1 MYFKKN
7 PFNVVPPKEVDFWA
21 DRKKP
26 RIEIELLAKTFTK
39 NPSNQIRAI
48 WGPWG
53 NGKSHALGYLKF
65 LFKHHNPK
73 VNFIGGAFPKDAT
86 TFAKLYKQQF
96 ILNYNFPNFGQTC
109 KKLFKEIEDD
119 NEKLQE
125 VGEDLWDGSFDF
137 TGIVFT
143 TGQIFSDKKNMIEAM
158 NDERSRLVRQWFKGV
173 RLAKQQLYDIKV
185 DRNLQ
190 VDTDFINIMTY
201 LIRLSNSEYG
211 GKRPVVWAL
220 DDCHVMRKPVMQPK
234 HIHQIQQ
241 GIRTLFDQTTTGL
254 LIILSLAATER
265 GKVKDLLIPDLQSR
279 LSPDT
284 ISILQFD
291 SEKLDDA
298 VLFVEEL
305 ISHPNFKDTKQSKSK
320 YFPFD
325 KESTIKTA
333 LEKVRDLE
341 DDFTPRRIMEHFAN
355 LQNHDTR
362 IVQDGWNED
371 YINRHFTK
379 LEKEKRDQEKEETE
393 DHD

>member
-65 LFKHHNPK
+65 LFKHHIPK

-86 TFAKLYKQQF
+86 TFTKLYKQQF
-96 ILNYNFPNFGQTC
+96 ISNYSFQNFGQTC

-119 NEKLQE
+119 DDKLQE
-125 VGEDLWDGSFDF
+125 VGEDLWDGSYDF
-137 TGIVFT
+137 TGIVLT

-298 VLFVEEL
+298 ILFVEEL
-305 ISHPNFKDTKQSKSK
+305 ISNPNFKDTKQSKAK

-333 LEKVRDLE
+333 LERLRDFE
-341 DDFTPRRIMEHFAN
+341 DDFTPRTIMKHFAN
-355 LQNHDTR
+355 MENRDVKQE
-362 IVQDGWNED
+362 GWNED
-371 YINRHFTK
+371 YVNKYFDK
-379 LEKEKRDQEKEETE
+379 LEKEEGDKEREETE

>member
-39 NPSNQIRAI
+39 NPSNQIRAV

-65 LFKHHNPK
+65 LFKHHIPK

-119 NEKLQE
+119 DDKLQE
-125 VGEDLWDGSFDF
+125 VGEDLWDGSYDF
-137 TGIVFT
+137 TGIVLT
-143 TGQIFSDKKNMIEAM
+143 TGQIFSDKKNMVEAL
-158 NDERSRLVRQWFKGV
+158 NDERFRLVRQWFNGEVPK
-173 RLAKQQLYDIKV
+173 KNLYEIKV
-185 DRNLQ
+185 DKNPK
-190 VDTDFINIMTY
+190 VDSDFINIMTY

-220 DDCHVMRKPVMQPK
+220 DDCHVMRKPNMQPK

-241 GIRTLFDQTTTGL
+241 GIRTLFDQTATGL
-254 LIILSLAATER
+254 LIVISLAASES
-265 GKVKDLLIPDLQSR
+265 GKIKDYLISDLKSR
-279 LSPDT
+279 LSPGY
-284 ISILQFD
+284 IKVEQFD
-291 SEKLDDA
+291 AEKLDDA

-305 ISHPNFKDTKQSKSK
+305 ISHPNFKDTKQSKAK

-333 LEKVRDLE
+333 LERLRDFE
-341 DDFTPRRIMEHFAN
+341 DDFTPRTIMKHFAN
-355 LQNHDTR
+355 MENRDVKQE
-362 IVQDGWNED
+362 GWNED
-371 YINRHFTK
+371 YVNKYFDK
-379 LEKEKRDQEKEETE
+379 LEKEEGDQEREETE
-393 DHD
+393 NHD

>member
-65 LFKHHNPK
+65 LFKHHIPK

-96 ILNYNFPNFGQTC
+96 ISNYYFPNFGQTC

-143 TGQIFSDKKNMIEAM
+143 TGQIFSDKKNLSVAPLET
-158 NDERSRLVRQWFKGV
+158 S
-173 RLAKQQLYDIKV
+173 
-185 DRNLQ
+185 
-190 VDTDFINIMTY
+190 NIDKKY
-201 LIRLSNSEYG
+201 LILLNLS
-211 GKRPVVWAL
+211 VA
-220 DDCHVMRKPVMQPK
+220 
-234 HIHQIQQ
+234 
-241 GIRTLFDQTTTGL
+241 TL
-254 LIILSLAATER
+254 R
-265 GKVKDLLIPDLQSR
+265 
-279 LSPDT
+279 
-284 ISILQFD
+284 
-291 SEKLDDA
+291 
-298 VLFVEEL
+298 
-305 ISHPNFKDTKQSKSK
+305 
-320 YFPFD
+320 
-325 KESTIKTA
+325 
-333 LEKVRDLE
+333 
-341 DDFTPRRIMEHFAN
+341 
-355 LQNHDTR
+355 
-362 IVQDGWNED
+362 
-371 YINRHFTK
+371 
-379 LEKEKRDQEKEETE
+379 
-393 DHD
+393 

>member
-21 DRKKP
+21 DRTKP
-26 RIEIELLAKTFTK
+26 RIEIEHLARTFPK
-39 NPSNQIRAI
+39 DPSNQIRAI

-65 LFKHHNPK
+65 RFKHHIPK

-86 TFAKLYKQQF
+86 TFTKLYKQQF
-96 ILNYNFPNFGQTC
+96 ISNYNFQNFGQAC

-119 NEKLQE
+119 DEKFQE
-125 VGEDLWDGSFDF
+125 VNEELWDNSFDF
-137 TGIVFT
+137 AGIVFT
-143 TGQIFSDKKNMIEAM
+143 TGKIFSDKRNLIEAL
-158 NDERSRLVRQWFKGV
+158 NDERFRLVRQWFNGEVPK
-173 RLAKQQLYDIKV
+173 KNLYEIKV
-185 DRNLQ
+185 DKNPK
-190 VDTDFINIMTY
+190 VDSDFINIMTY

-220 DDCHVMRKPVMQPK
+220 DDCHVMRKPVMQPR

-254 LIILSLAATER
+254 LIILSLAATEY
-265 GKVKDLLIPDLQSR
+265 GKVRDLLIPDLQSR

-298 VLFVEEL
+298 ILFVEEL
-305 ISHPNFKDTKQSKSK
+305 ISHPNFKDTRQSKAK

-325 KESTIKTA
+325 KESTIRTA
-333 LEKVRDLE
+333 LEKIQDLE

-355 LQNHDTR
+355 LQNRDTK
-362 IVQDGWNED
+362 QEGWNED

-379 LEKEKRDQEKEETE
+379 LEKEKRDQENEETE

>member
-1 MYFKKN
+1 LYFKKN

-65 LFKHHNPK
+65 LFKHHIPK

-119 NEKLQE
+119 DDKLQE
-125 VGEDLWDGSFDF
+125 VGEDLWDGSYDF
-137 TGIVFT
+137 TGIVLT
-143 TGQIFSDKKNMIEAM
+143 TGQIFSDKKNMVEAL
-158 NDERSRLVRQWFKGV
+158 NDERFRLVRQWFNGEVPK
-173 RLAKQQLYDIKV
+173 KNLYEIKV
-185 DRNLQ
+185 DKNPK
-190 VDTDFINIMTY
+190 VDSDFINIMTY

-220 DDCHVMRKPVMQPK
+220 DDCHVMRKPNMQPK

-241 GIRTLFDQTTTGL
+241 GIRTLFDQTATGL
-254 LIILSLAATER
+254 LIVISLAASES
-265 GKVKDLLIPDLQSR
+265 GKIKDYLISDLKSR
-279 LSPDT
+279 LSPGY
-284 ISILQFD
+284 IKVEQFD
-291 SEKLDDA
+291 AEKLDDA

-305 ISHPNFKDTKQSKSK
+305 ISHPNFKDTKQSKAK

-333 LEKVRDLE
+333 LERLRDFE
-341 DDFTPRRIMEHFAN
+341 DDFTPRTIMKHFAN
-355 LQNHDTR
+355 MENRDVKQE
-362 IVQDGWNED
+362 GWNED

>member
-1 MYFKKN
+1 LYFKKN

-65 LFKHHNPK
+65 LFKHHIPK

-96 ILNYNFPNFGQTC
+96 ISNYYFPNFGQTC

-119 NEKLQE
+119 DDKLQE
-125 VGEDLWDGSFDF
+125 VGEDLWDGSYDF
-137 TGIVFT
+137 TGIVLT
-143 TGQIFSDKKNMIEAM
+143 TGQIFSDKKNMVEAL
-158 NDERSRLVRQWFKGV
+158 NDERFRLVRQWFNGEVPK
-173 RLAKQQLYDIKV
+173 KNLYEIKV
-185 DRNLQ
+185 DKNPK
-190 VDTDFINIMTY
+190 VDSDFINIMTY

-220 DDCHVMRKPVMQPK
+220 DDCHVMRKPNMQPK

-241 GIRTLFDQTTTGL
+241 GIRTLFDQTATGL
-254 LIILSLAATER
+254 LIVISLAASES
-265 GKVKDLLIPDLQSR
+265 GKIKDYLISDLKSR
-279 LSPDT
+279 LSPGY
-284 ISILQFD
+284 IKVEQFD
-291 SEKLDDA
+291 AEKLDDA

-305 ISHPNFKDTKQSKSK
+305 ISHPNFKDTKQSKAK

-333 LEKVRDLE
+333 LERLRDFE
-341 DDFTPRRIMEHFAN
+341 DDFTPRTIMKHFAN
-355 LQNHDTR
+355 MENRDVKQE
-362 IVQDGWNED
+362 GWNED
-371 YINRHFTK
+371 YVNKYFDK
-379 LEKEKRDQEKEETE
+379 LEKEEGDQEREETE
-393 DHD
+393 NHD